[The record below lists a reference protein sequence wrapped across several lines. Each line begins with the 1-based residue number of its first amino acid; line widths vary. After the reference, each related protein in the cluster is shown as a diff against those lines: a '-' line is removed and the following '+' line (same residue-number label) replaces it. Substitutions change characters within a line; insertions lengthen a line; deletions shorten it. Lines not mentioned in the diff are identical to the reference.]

1 MQPKTNVVPFK
12 TANRPNRLAAAK
24 PTRLTSVCYKASDK
38 AHTSVDWYTP
48 PAIVRALGGRRGF
61 DLDPCT
67 PEDPSR
73 LPAPTASRMIP
84 PSQDGLATPWPKQAF
99 VWMNPPYGKGIEKW
113 LSKLANHPGGGIAL
127 VPVNMETGWMHDC
140 VLSHPNATA
149 ILFTRGR
156 LKFVRPDG
164 TTGTAAP
171 SGSVV
176 VAYGRRAAGHLQQAQ
191 ASGVLRGKFFAI
203 ERVVQVASANQG
215 SANEE

>member
-73 LPAPTASRMIP
+73 LPAPTARRMIP
-84 PSQDGLATPWPKQAF
+84 PSQDGLATPWPMQAF
-99 VWMNPPYGKGIEKW
+99 VWMNPPYGKGMEKW

-127 VPVNMETGWMHDC
+127 VPVSMETGWMHEF
-140 VLSHPNATA
+140 VLSHPSVTGV
-149 ILFTRGR
+149 LFTRGR

-164 TTGTAAP
+164 STGTAAP
-171 SGSVV
+171 SGSLV
-176 VAYGRRAAGHLQQAQ
+176 VAYGKRAAGHLQQAQ

>member
-48 PAIVRALGGRRGF
+48 PAIVRVLGGRRGF

-73 LPAPTASRMIP
+73 LPAPTARRMIP
-84 PSQDGLATPWPKQAF
+84 PSQDGLLTPWPPQAF
-99 VWMNPPYGKGIEKW
+99 VWMNPPYGKGMEKW
-113 LSKLANHPGGGIAL
+113 LGKLANHPGGGIAL
-127 VPVNMETGWMHDC
+127 VPVSMETGWMHDC

-149 ILFTRGR
+149 ILFTCGR

-164 TTGTAAP
+164 STGAAAP
-171 SGSVV
+171 SGSLV
-176 VAYGRRAAGHLQQAQ
+176 VAYGKRAAGHLQQAQ

-203 ERVVQVASANQG
+203 QRVARVANANQG

>member
-1 MQPKTNVVPFK
+1 MQPKSNVLPFNAATRSK
-12 TANRPNRLAAAK
+12 RLVAAK

-156 LKFVRPDG
+156 LRFVL
-164 TTGTAAP
+164 T
-171 SGSVV
+171 
-176 VAYGRRAAGHLQQAQ
+176 YGKRAADHLQQAQ
-191 ASGVLRGKFFAI
+191 ASGALHGKFFAI
-203 ERVVQVASANQG
+203 QRVGQVATANQESSNG
-215 SANEE
+215 

>member
-12 TANRPNRLAAAK
+12 TVNRPNRLAAAK

-73 LPAPTASRMIP
+73 LPAPTARRMIP
-84 PSQDGLATPWPKQAF
+84 PSQDGLLTPWPPQAF
-99 VWMNPPYGKGIEKW
+99 VWMNPPYGKGMEKW
-113 LSKLANHPGGGIAL
+113 LRKLANHPGGGIAL
-127 VPVNMETGWMHDC
+127 VPVSMETGWMHDC

-149 ILFTRGR
+149 ILFTCGR

-164 TTGTAAP
+164 SIGAAAP
-171 SGSVV
+171 SGSLV
-176 VAYGRRAAGHLQQAQ
+176 VAYGKRAAGHLQQAQ

-203 ERVVQVASANQG
+203 QRVAWVAIANQG

>member
-1 MQPKTNVVPFK
+1 MQPKSNVLPFNAATRSK
-12 TANRPNRLAAAK
+12 RLVAAK

-84 PSQDGLATPWPKQAF
+84 PSQDGLATPWLKQAF

-113 LSKLANHPGGGIAL
+113 LSKLANHPGGGRPGAGQHGDGMDARL
-127 VPVNMETGWMHDC
+127 RAFPPQRDGDPVHPWEAEVCASRRNHRHGSAVGIVGGDLRQACRRSPSASAGERC
-140 VLSHPNATA
+140 VAREVLAIQRVGQVATA
-149 ILFTRGR
+149 
-156 LKFVRPDG
+156 
-164 TTGTAAP
+164 
-171 SGSVV
+171 
-176 VAYGRRAAGHLQQAQ
+176 
-191 ASGVLRGKFFAI
+191 
-203 ERVVQVASANQG
+203 NQESSNG
-215 SANEE
+215 